1 MKNLRTVLV
10 TGLVS
15 LLTACGGG
23 SDCNLLGG
31 AVCDSSTAAA
41 NLAPVARAGSNQSVL
56 LSGPAVQL
64 DGSTSSDANNDPIT
78 YQWTLLTKP
87 TASAVVLSGTAAAS
101 LTFTPDV
108 VGGYVFSL
116 VVSDGKLSS
125 APSLVT
131 VTASVLNVA
140 PVAVAG
146 ANLSVLLNG
155 LAVQLDGSSS
165 SDSNGDGITYQWTLL
180 NRPAGSAVVL
190 NSATAVRPSLTP
202 DVAGSYVF
210 SLVVSDGRLTSSPSI
225 VTVMASQV
233 NAPPV
238 ANAGP
243 DQSVL
248 VNAVVTLDGRDS
260 SDANPADQLTY
271 SWNLNKPD
279 GTSQTLTGVRPTFTA
294 AVTGVYTAALTVSDG
309 LALSA
314 TDQVRIQ
321 VSPVNA
327 PPVAVITGSTSVTVG
342 GLVSVSGLS
351 STDGNGD
358 VLTYKWSLL
367 SKPML
372 ASGATANS
380 VAVLSSTTLVN
391 PTFTADV
398 AGVYVVGLVV
408 NDGKVNSDTVTVAVT
423 ASALNLPPV
432 ANAGPEQVVAVAAV
446 VTLNGSGSTDANGDT
461 LSYQWTLT
469 TRPNTS
475 VAALVSPTTARPTF
489 TADVAGFYVA
499 TLTVSDCKGGSHVS
513 RVLIKAE

>member
-23 SDCNLLGG
+23 SDCSLLGG

-41 NLAPVARAGSNQSVL
+41 NLAPVAHAGSNQSVL
-56 LSGPAVQL
+56 LNGPVVQL
-64 DGSTSSDANNDPIT
+64 DASGSSDANKDVIT
-78 YQWTLLTKP
+78 YQWTLLSKP
-87 TASAVVLSGTAAAS
+87 DASVVTLSGDKS
-101 LTFTPDV
+101 VNPTFTPDV

-125 APSLVT
+125 TPSLVT
-131 VTASVLNVA
+131 VNVSVLNVA
-140 PVAVAG
+140 PVARAG
-146 ANLSVLLNG
+146 ANLSVLLDG
-155 LAVQLDGSSS
+155 SAAQLDGSGS
-165 SDSNGDGITYQWTLL
+165 SDANGDGITYQWSLL
-180 NRPAGSAVVL
+180 SKPSGSALVL
-190 NSATAVRPSLTP
+190 IGATAVRPSLLP
-202 DVAGSYVF
+202 DVLGNYVF
-210 SLVVSDGRLTSSPSI
+210 SLVVSDGKLTSTPSL
-225 VTVMASQV
+225 VTVTVSQV

-260 SDANPADQLTY
+260 SDANPADRLTF

-294 AVTGVYTAALTVSDG
+294 AVAGVYTAALTVSDG
-309 LALSA
+309 VALSA

-327 PPVAVITGSTSVTVG
+327 PPVAVITAASNVTVG
-342 GLVSVSGLS
+342 SVVQINGLS

-358 VLTYKWSLL
+358 PLTYKWSLL
-367 SKPML
+367 SKPSL
-372 ASGATANS
+372 AAGATANS
-380 VAVLSSTTLVN
+380 AAVLAAPSLVST
-391 PTFTADV
+391 TFTADV
-398 AGVYVVGLVV
+398 AGLYVVGLIV
-408 NDGKVNSDTVTVAVT
+408 NDGKADSDLITLALT

-432 ANAGPEQVVAVAAV
+432 ANAGPEQVVAMAAE
-446 VTLNGSGSTDANGDT
+446 VTLNGSASTDANGDT
-461 LSYQWTLT
+461 LSYQWALT

-475 VAALVSPTTARPTF
+475 AATLAGPTTVSPTF

-499 TLTVSDCKGGSHVS
+499 TLTVSDGKGGSHIS

>member
-1 MKNLRTVLV
+1 MKNLRTLLV

-31 AVCDSSTAAA
+31 AVCDSSTAAT

-56 LSGPAVQL
+56 LNGTAVQL
-64 DGSTSSDANNDPIT
+64 DGSTSSDENRNPIT
-78 YQWTLLTKP
+78 YQWTLLSKP
-87 TASAVVLSGTAAAS
+87 SASAVVLSGTAAAS

-131 VTASVLNVA
+131 VNASVLNVA
-140 PVAVAG
+140 PVARAG
-146 ANLSVLLNG
+146 ANLSVLLDG
-155 LAVQLDGSSS
+155 SAVQLDGSGS
-165 SDSNGDGITYQWTLL
+165 SDANGDGITYLWTLL
-180 NRPAGSAVVL
+180 SKPSSSALVL
-190 NSATAVRPSLTP
+190 SGTTAVRPSLTP
-202 DVAGSYVF
+202 DVVGTYVF
-210 SLVVSDGRLTSSPSI
+210 SLVVSDSKLTSTPSL
-225 VTVMASQV
+225 VTVTVSQV

-248 VNAVVTLDGRDS
+248 LNAVVTLDGRDS
-260 SDANPADQLTY
+260 SDANPADRLTY

-294 AVTGVYTAALTVSDG
+294 SATGVYTAALTVSDG
-309 LALSA
+309 VALSA

-327 PPVAVITGSTSVTVG
+327 PPVAVITGSTSVAVG

-351 STDGNGD
+351 STDSNGD
-358 VLTYKWSLL
+358 VLTYRWSLL
-367 SKPML
+367 SKPTL
-372 ASGATANS
+372 ATGATANS
-380 VAVLSSTTLVN
+380 AAVLSSATLVN
-391 PTFTADV
+391 PTFTPDV
-398 AGVYVVGLVV
+398 AGVYVIGLVV
-408 NDGKVNSDTVTVAVT
+408 NDGKLNSDTVTVAVT

-446 VTLNGSGSTDANGDT
+446 VTLTGSASTDANGDT
-461 LSYQWTLT
+461 LSYQWALT

-475 VAALVSPTTARPTF
+475 AASLVGPTTVSPTF

-499 TLTVSDCKGGSHVS
+499 TLTVSDGKGGSHVS